1 MAFPGASFLVNDLK
15 SRVLE
20 ASTTS
25 SGASATAV
33 TIPFRAKY
41 LYTLYSKSGLGCSTQ
56 SVGGTTALNIA
67 INGSTAT
74 ADSFFTNPL
83 LASTTTSSAPA
94 IGANT
99 VMGPSPNV
107 SLFLNQGD
115 QITTIAGS
123 TLRALFRRACF
134 AGVLINGV
142 GL

>member
-41 LYTLYSKSGLGCSTQ
+41 LYTLYSQSGLVVPQ

-115 QITTIAGS
+115 QITTIATS
-123 TLRALFRRACF
+123 
-134 AGVLINGV
+134 GVPYSVVHVLQEF
-142 GL
+142 